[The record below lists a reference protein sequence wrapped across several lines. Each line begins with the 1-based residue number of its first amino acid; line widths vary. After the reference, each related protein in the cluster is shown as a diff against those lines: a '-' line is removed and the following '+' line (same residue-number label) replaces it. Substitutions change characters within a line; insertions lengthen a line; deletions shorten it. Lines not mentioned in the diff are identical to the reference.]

1 MVHPSYLN
9 LNPHINKSL
18 NIKNFIN
25 IMESGGV
32 ELTEL
37 LVELWEILCGEKAK
51 FV

>member
-1 MVHPSYLN
+1 MNNGSPILILN

-25 IMESGGV
+25 IKESGGV

-37 LVELWEILCGEKAK
+37 LVEL
-51 FV
+51 